1 MQSLSDAHGSEH
13 ASFGARHPSGRWL
26 ACHECDALQREMAL
40 PPEGSA
46 RCSRCGAVLY
56 RNVQLSLDRTLAL
69 MLTALVLY
77 VLANAFTLVSLDAQG
92 NHTSATLFG
101 AVRSLAD
108 DGWNSVAALVFV
120 TSILMPALEI
130 SALLALVLP
139 LRLGRLPGW
148 LPRLFRVIQTARTWG
163 MVEVFMIGTLVSLV
177 KLSHLAQVTPGI
189 ALWAMGGLMMVLA
202 AGNSAFD
209 PDAFWRE
216 VERLQR

>member
-1 MQSLSDAHGSEH
+1 MPGSLGSRPV
-13 ASFGARHPSGRWL
+13 SLGARHPSGRWL
-26 ACHECDALQREMAL
+26 ACHECDALQREVNL
-40 PPEGSA
+40 PSEGSA
-46 RCSRCGAVLY
+46 RCTRCGAVLY
-56 RNVQLSLDRTLAL
+56 RNVAASLDRTLAL
-69 MLTALVLY
+69 MLTAAVLY

-101 AVRSLAD
+101 AVQALSN

-130 SALLALVLP
+130 SALLALVVP
-139 LRLGRLPGW
+139 LRLGLTPSW
-148 LPRLFRVIQTARTWG
+148 LPQLFRLVHTTRTWG

-189 ALWAMGGLMMVLA
+189 ALWALGALMLVLA

-216 VERLQR
+216 VARLKAT